1 MAKLFNLIKNEW
13 MKLWHKKSSW
23 IMVALL
29 VVLLLGVTGIMQ
41 FVSGQM
47 DQGSSQP
54 SLQQEKASIE
64 QQLSAKVDP
73 ITEKVLKEDLAKID
87 YQLENDVETIDPQ
100 SGEQYLIDSYGLL
113 SIVVLMTVIA
123 AAGIVASEFST
134 GTIKMLLSRPV
145 KRWKIL
151 ASKYVTSLLFGLF
164 LALVAMLTTYL
175 ASILFYDASNGVLL
189 DVKDGKVVEI
199 SVMAKVLK
207 LYGLQFITVIVYAT
221 LAFMIGSVFRSSS
234 LAIGLSIFL
243 LFVGPNVV
251 FFLRDY
257 EITKYFFFTHSDLA
271 MYETP
276 FQVVPDITI
285 GFSLAVLFV
294 YMVLFLLVSFWSF
307 VQRDVKA

>member
-1 MAKLFNLIKNEW
+1 MFNLIKNEW